1 MTLDP
6 KVMKAVEALNYRASV
21 GDVAAQAG
29 LRIPFAE
36 QGLLALAS
44 EVGGS
49 LQVADSGDIAYC
61 FPKNFRSILFSKSWK
76 LRLKALLGKVW
87 NVLFYII
94 RISFGIA
101 LLSSIGILAIALIL
115 LSVAALAALSGGDDD
130 RGGGS
135 SFDLGGLFYILSDL
149 LSSALRLFFYADWLG
164 YGGYGSYGSSYGRR
178 GSSRRSSFSAR
189 APKPKSELN
198 FLESIFSF
206 LFGDGRPND
215 NLEERRWQAV
225 AAVIRENQGA
235 IAAEQITPFLDP
247 PTSEPDEAVLPAL
260 VQFQGQPLVSPQ
272 GEIIYQFPELQVT
285 AATRAASLRGDR
297 IVPTYLKEHPWRF
310 SKATISQLWAA
321 GLLGGVNA
329 GLAVVIGLQLPN
341 LTASGIGFL
350 SFVSQIYPLLLL
362 YGLSFLII
370 PLIRWQAVRWRDRG
384 VQRRNQQRQ
393 DLARQLQRP
402 DSALRSK
409 LDYAQ
414 QFALQKQLKSE
425 NAVYTTEQSLLD
437 QEISQQE
444 RDDAEWQRRLKAD
457 LE

>member
-1 MTLDP
+1 MALEP

-21 GDVAAQAG
+21 GDVAAQVG

-115 LSVAALAALSGGDDD
+115 LAVAAATALSGGDDD

-149 LSSALRLFFYADWLG
+149 LGSALRLFFYADWLG
-164 YGGYGSYGSSYGRR
+164 YGGYGSSYGRR
-178 GSSRRSSFSAR
+178 GSSRRSSFSTP

-235 IAAEQITPFLDP
+235 IAAEQITPFLNP

-285 AATRAASLRGDR
+285 AATGAASQRGDR
-297 IVPTYLKEHPWRF
+297 IVPTYL
-310 SKATISQLWAA
+310 
-321 GLLGGVNA
+321 
-329 GLAVVIGLQLPN
+329 
-341 LTASGIGFL
+341 
-350 SFVSQIYPLLLL
+350 
-362 YGLSFLII
+362 
-370 PLIRWQAVRWRDRG
+370 
-384 VQRRNQQRQ
+384 
-393 DLARQLQRP
+393 
-402 DSALRSK
+402 
-409 LDYAQ
+409 
-414 QFALQKQLKSE
+414 
-425 NAVYTTEQSLLD
+425 
-437 QEISQQE
+437 
-444 RDDAEWQRRLKAD
+444 
-457 LE
+457 